1 MASSAAIHKL
11 VRKLG
16 MKIINKGM
24 ALGTFLDIEGAFDN
38 VSFDAI
44 GRALS
49 LNCSFDGGP
58 CQSGS
63 QRPVRLRR

>member
-24 ALGTFLDIEGAFDN
+24 ALGTFLDIQGAFDK

-44 GRALS
+44 AGALS
-49 LNCSFDGGP
+49 LNCSFDGRS
-58 CQSGS
+58 C
-63 QRPVRLRR
+63 R